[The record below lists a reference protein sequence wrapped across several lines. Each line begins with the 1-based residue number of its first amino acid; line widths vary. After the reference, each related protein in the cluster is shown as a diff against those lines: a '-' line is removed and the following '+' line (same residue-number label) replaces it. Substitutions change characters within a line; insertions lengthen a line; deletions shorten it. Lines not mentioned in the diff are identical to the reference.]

1 MGAVVFWQ
9 AEANSQGLSYFQS
22 LYFCYVSLLTIGYG
36 DLSPKSN
43 AGKPFFVI
51 WSLIAVPTMT
61 ILISDMGDT
70 VVASYKRGTF
80 TVADWTVL
88 PKQGFFREF
97 LEKHPKLLNW
107 YEARLRARRAR
118 KRIASG
124 FPTGP
129 DPDAPAPAPTIE
141 ELANEEQLDEH
152 DMARK
157 LARAIRN
164 TADDLKAGKR
174 HYTYEEWVEFT
185 RLIRFSRLKP
195 NTAVNLEIEEEE
207 EGLIEWDWIG
217 PESPMMA
224 DGTEA
229 EWLLDRLCE
238 SLDRYMKRQLPEHV
252 KKRRRSEMEERRKS
266 VVGEEERRSLS
277 REESG
282 WRRRRASFAMNG
294 FGERKGSGQKVS
306 FMAALRMGQG

>member
-1 MGAVVFWQ
+1 
-9 AEANSQGLSYFQS
+9 
-22 LYFCYVSLLTIGYG
+22 
-36 DLSPKSN
+36 
-43 AGKPFFVI
+43 
-51 WSLIAVPTMT
+51 MT

-97 LEKHPKLLNW
+97 LERHPKLINW
-107 YEARLRARRAR
+107 YEARLRVRNEK

-141 ELANEEQLDEH
+141 QLANEKNLDEH
-152 DMARK
+152 DLARK
-157 LARAIRN
+157 LARAIRS
-164 TADDLKAGKR
+164 TADDLKAGRR
-174 HYTYEEWVEFT
+174 HYSYEEWVEFT
-185 RLIRFSRLKP
+185 RLIRFSRLKS
-195 NTAVNLEIEEEE
+195 NAAISLEIEEEE

-217 PESPMMA
+217 PDSPMMA

-252 KKRRRSEMEERRKS
+252 KKRRRSEAEERRRS
-266 VVGEEERRSLS
+266 VVGGEATSLGS

-282 WRRRRASFAMNG
+282 WRRGSFAMSR
-294 FGERKGSGQKVS
+294 FKERKGSGQKVS
-306 FMAALRMGQG
+306 SMAALRMGQG